1 MPLSSFV
8 LYKNYF
14 TELTVSA
21 GSYNF
26 NENSLLATKE
36 GRLKVEITLKVFF
49 VNYLKMRKSIYF
61 EIVLR
66 LLLTKINI

>member
-36 GRLKVEITLKVFF
+36 GRLKVEITLKVFLSIISKCAKVF
-49 VNYLKMRKSIYF
+49 ILK
-61 EIVLR
+61 
-66 LLLTKINI
+66 